1 VDQRVIEARGMIEV
15 SVGDYVLSGGETAA
29 LVLLDA
35 CVRLLPGVMGA
46 AESAEEESH
55 GASSL
60 LEYPQYT
67 RPAEWQGRAVPP
79 VLLSGHH
86 AEVARWRRAES
97 ERITREQRPDL
108 WARHLS
114 GAAAAAQD
122 TEQKAGD
129 EGKLLAGSP
138 AAA

>member
-1 VDQRVIEARGMIEV
+1 
-15 SVGDYVLSGGETAA
+15 
-29 LVLLDA
+29 VLLDA

-97 ERITREQRPDL
+97 ERITRDRRPDL
-108 WARHLS
+108 WDRHLARATEHGAGEG
-114 GAAAAAQD
+114 GAA
-122 TEQKAGD
+122 
-129 EGKLLAGSP
+129 LAGHP